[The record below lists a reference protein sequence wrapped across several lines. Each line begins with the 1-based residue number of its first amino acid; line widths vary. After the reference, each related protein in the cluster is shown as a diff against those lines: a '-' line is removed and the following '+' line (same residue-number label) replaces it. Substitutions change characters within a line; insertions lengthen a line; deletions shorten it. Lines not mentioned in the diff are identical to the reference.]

1 MERNK
6 FYWSCERLI
15 GTLWQAEKNLKKA
28 VQGWSEAKNT
38 EHVHQEDTAPM
49 STSSIPYNLFW
60 VALQPSNTLKLSATL
75 FSLLLLLF
83 TNPHTQAEERQ
94 GSWNHSTFDLKLPF
108 SREELPDK
116 PHYCMHTSLC
126 AYFPLFLQLEEKSI
140 TVQLFYTCSSLILK
154 LSEPCTSV
162 AALSFPTSLSFTY
175 IRSMKIW
182 HENKCLKDID
192 KAIRKRLKKK
202 HQKLSWE
209 ISNRNKQNVSG
220 QSAD

>member
-15 GTLWQAEKNLKKA
+15 GTLWQAEKKLKKA

-38 EHVHQEDTAPM
+38 EHVHQEDTTPM

-60 VALQPSNTLKLSATL
+60 AALQPSNTLKLSVTL

-94 GSWNHSTFDLKLPF
+94 GSWNHSTFDPKLPF

-116 PHYCMHTSLC
+116 PHYCVHTPLC

-140 TVQLFYTCSSLILK
+140 TVQLLYTCSSLILK

-175 IRSMKIW
+175 IQSMKFDMKTNAWKILTKPL
-182 HENKCLKDID
+182 E
-192 KAIRKRLKKK
+192 R
-202 HQKLSWE
+202 
-209 ISNRNKQNVSG
+209 G
-220 QSAD
+220 